1 LQLDELDEKILA
13 ANLSSPTCIRYKI
26 VKDTTKEFLMQG
38 ILHENEIKRSRE
50 SAVAKHKSKLFA
62 RMSIQKGGSILASDA
77 LAQKKAKIRKAAEE
91 NVRKAQAAINK
102 AKSKARR
109 DLNDQGKADRRAKKA
124 RVGLYSAWNHVRD
137 HHNAGDPA
145 VSV

>member
-1 LQLDELDEKILA
+1 M
-13 ANLSSPTCIRYKI
+13 RYKI

-102 AKSKARR
+102 AESKARR
-109 DLNDQGKADRRAKKA
+109 DLNDQGKADRRAEKA
-124 RVGLYSAWNHVRD
+124 RPG
-137 HHNAGDPA
+137 
-145 VSV
+145 